1 MTTTETG
8 TERDTLRAAG
18 LRATDQRVEVL
29 RVLETNPHAD
39 AHQVFDAVLPGLP
52 DTSLQAVYGVLGAL
66 TDAGLVRRIEPAGSP
81 ARYEL
86 RVGDNHHHI
95 VCSRCGA
102 IGDVDCAV
110 GHAPCLTPA
119 GTSGFTITTAEVT
132 YWGLCPD
139 CAAAPLT

>member
-1 MTTTETG
+1 MTTTETP
-8 TERDTLRAAG
+8 DTRESLRAAG
-18 LRATDQRVEVL
+18 LRATDQRVAVL
-29 RVLETNPHAD
+29 TALESHPHAD
-39 AHQVFDAVLPGLP
+39 AAEVFDAVRPALP

-95 VCSRCGA
+95 VCTRCGA

-110 GHAPCLTPA
+110 GAAPCLTPA
-119 GTSGFTITTAEVT
+119 GTSGFTVTTAEVT

>member
-1 MTTTETG
+1 MTTTEIADTR
-8 TERDTLRAAG
+8 ERLRAAG
-18 LRATDQRVEVL
+18 LRATDQRMAVL
-29 RVLETNPHAD
+29 TALETHPHAD
-39 AHQVFDAVLPGLP
+39 AAEVFAAVLPGLP
-52 DTSLQAVYGVLGAL
+52 DTSVQAVYGVLAAL

-95 VCSRCGA
+95 VCTRCGA

-110 GHAPCLTPA
+110 GSAPCLTPA
-119 GTSGFTITTAEVT
+119 GTSGFTVTTAEVT
-132 YWGLCPD
+132 YWGLCPQ